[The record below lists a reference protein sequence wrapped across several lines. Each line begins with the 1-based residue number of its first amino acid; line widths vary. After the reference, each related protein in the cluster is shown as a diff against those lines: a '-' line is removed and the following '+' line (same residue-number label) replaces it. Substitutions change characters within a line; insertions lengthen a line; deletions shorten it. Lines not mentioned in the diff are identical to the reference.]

1 MLNINYLIMKNII
14 KSTLVLALILI
25 AQMGFGQTAKS
36 YYKSAE
42 AFMKSNQFED
52 VVTNCTKAMELD
64 PQFISAYVLRAQ
76 AYEKTFKFELAAK
89 DYELASSLDPK
100 EISNFLKAA
109 QLHYLLNNPKTSLNY
124 ADKAIEIDKKN
135 IDAYDIKIKSLI
147 AIDLIKEAAEMADIS
162 LDLKKTYQTL
172 FNKGWVSFL
181 QKDYPAAVD
190 YFQKAISKDK
200 TQIDAVIKL
209 AESFFAQDNL
219 NDALNTANDAVTM
232 NEKSRDAY
240 MIRAKIEHKKIEY
253 QKAIND
259 LSKVITL
266 YPNDKDI
273 NDVYMLRGTYY
284 FEFNQHMSA
293 INDFTQIIES
303 PKKMPEAYFKRASA
317 YEFIHNYDAAKKD
330 YETLKTVKLTS
341 FDQEQLLVEAE
352 KRLFELK
359 READKPEIL
368 IVTPKLRNKGEI
380 EVLKGNQI
388 VEIEAEIKDASTIK
402 SLEINTNRVLVE
414 AKNGKNTF
422 IAQVKVTDKN
432 EINITATDV
441 YDNTVKEN
449 YKIIYTEV
457 DAPQILLISPMAS
470 DDGQILMENSNPK
483 VFIEGSISDESL
495 IKMITING
503 TLASYVPDI
512 QNPAFTASIDLTN
525 QSKLTIIAEDIY
537 GNKTTKEYL
546 LNREGI
552 SLSEDN
558 PMGKTWVI
566 FIENSNYASFASLN
580 GPSKDISVM
589 KAALTNYKIHN
600 IIVKRN
606 MSKKEMERFF
616 SIELRDLIQKNHVNS
631 IVVWYAGHGKFVN
644 NTGYWIP
651 VDAVRD
657 DEFTYFNISALK
669 SSMQSYASS
678 VVHTLVITDAC
689 ESGPT
694 FYQAMRATPK
704 VRDCGD
710 WTATKFKSSQVFSSA
725 GYELASDN
733 SQFTKTFATTL
744 LSNPNQ
750 CIPIESIVMRVT
762 DAVSKNKQQ
771 KPQFGKI
778 DGLTDEDG
786 TFFFIKK

>member
-1 MLNINYLIMKNII
+1 MLNINYLIMKNIT

-36 YYKSAE
+36 YFKSAE

-76 AYEKTFKFELAAK
+76 AYEKTFKFDLAAK

-109 QLHYLLNNPKTSLNY
+109 QLYYLLNNPKTSLNY

-368 IVTPKLRNKGEI
+368 IVSPRIRNKGEI
-380 EVLKGNQI
+380 EVLKGNQLI
-388 VEIEAEIKDASTIK
+388 EIEAEIKDASTIK
-402 SLEINTNRVLVE
+402 LLEINTNRVLVE

-566 FIENSNYASFASLN
+566 FIENSNYTSFASLN

-589 KAALTNYKIHN
+589 KAALANYKIHN